1 MLSLSDLGIGLHGPD
16 LEAQPV
22 SDSGAS
28 ELCLCSLT
36 MMCEYENSGLLALGS
51 GGLMLQAREFKYLG
65 VLYTS
70 DRLER
75 KMDRRFVEGSVVM
88 QALYWT
94 IVVKE
99 DLLLCLCCDPQ
110 LWS

>member
-1 MLSLSDLGIGLHGPD
+1 
-16 LEAQPV
+16 
-22 SDSGAS
+22 
-28 ELCLCSLT
+28 
-36 MMCEYENSGLLALGS
+36 MCEYENSGLLTLGS
-51 GGLMLQAREFKYLG
+51 GGLLLQAREFKYLG

-70 DRLER
+70 DRRMEC
-75 KMDRRFVEGSVVM
+75 KMDRRFVEVSVVM

-94 IVVKE
+94 VVVKK